1 MNHSINFFRF
11 VFTIIIA
18 FSHCAVL
25 SRWLP
30 SGHIVVEFFF
40 ILSGY
45 FLYHHCTNYSEGV
58 ISYTKKRFHKFWLKA
73 VLISLILNL
82 FNIKHL
88 LSFNFTDIA
97 RHFTEEILLLYEI
110 IPLNDIIK
118 ISNNPVWYLAVLIYG
133 GAFIYAIIKTF
144 KKQHKIIIS
153 LLAFLCYIIMFN
165 RSTDIQQWGYPMP
178 LIRGIGGLS
187 TGCLVYILMNEYENI
202 ISIKLVD
209 ILSIISIIISTSLL
223 FCNNVHGI
231 IPIIAY
237 CFIIWACF
245 TKDSILY
252 KWLNRSIFSILS
264 TISFEIFIGHMLFM
278 GFAFPIIKFVINNQ
292 NNLSTLTTSETII
305 GCIIYIVVLMVAG
318 FLYKKLCDCIQK
330 SLDSIF
336 L

>member
-11 VFTIIIA
+11 IFTIIIA

-30 SGHIVVEFFF
+30 SGHITVEFFF

-45 FLYHHCTNYSEGV
+45 FLYSHCINHSEGV
-58 ISYTKKRFHKFWLKA
+58 ISYTRKRFHKFWLKA
-73 VLISLILNL
+73 VLISLCLNL
-82 FNIKHL
+82 LSIKYL
-88 LSFNFTDIA
+88 LSFNFTDII

-110 IPLNDIIK
+110 IPLNDVID

-133 GAFIYAIIKTF
+133 GAFIYIIIKTF
-144 KKQHKIIIS
+144 KERHKIILP
-153 LLAFLCYIIMFN
+153 LLAFVCYVIILN
-165 RSTDIQQWGYPMP
+165 RSTDIQQWGYPIP

-187 TGCLVYILMNEYENI
+187 TGCLMYMLINEYENF
-202 ISIKLVD
+202 ISNRLIN
-209 ILSIISIIISTSLL
+209 ILSIISIIISTMLL

-231 IPIIAY
+231 IPIICY

-245 TKDSILY
+245 TKDSALY
-252 KWLNRSIFSILS
+252 KWLNRSIFSRLS

-278 GFAFPIIKFVINNQ
+278 GFAFPIIKFVLNNH
-292 NNLSTLTTSETII
+292 NNLSALTTSETII
-305 GCIIYIVVLMVAG
+305 GCIIYIAVLMVAG
-318 FLYKKLCDCIQK
+318 FLYKKICDYIQK
-330 SLDSIF
+330 TVDYIF